1 MTTTGEPQPPDAGSD
16 AVGVAFERRAQ
27 LLASVEVATP
37 ELAEQLSAATDEL
50 VVALFEAAVHE
61 LEAPPRVALMAI
73 GGYGRGQ
80 LAPAS
85 DLDLLLVHQTT
96 ADRVEALASAIWYP
110 LWDAGLKLGHA
121 VRTVDEQRRLSR
133 DDLDAATSVL
143 TARHLAGDLRL
154 AADVVD
160 IARRNWVR
168 RRNRWLGELRERVR
182 DRQAEAGEV
191 AYMLE
196 PDLKDGYGGLRD
208 VQSIWWALDSGL
220 RVPHDDLVGLDDS
233 YRTLLRARIALH
245 LATGRQG
252 DVLRLDDQ
260 DAVARLGGFGDADA
274 LMADIAAAAR
284 RIAWIGDETWT
295 RVGRIGTG
303 RPPVAVAPGVLL
315 FEGEIDL
322 TDDADPATDPT
333 LVLRAAV
340 AAARHGVRIHRRA
353 LDRLAD
359 EVAPWPGSW
368 PVGALDGLVALL
380 LEGHRAIPVV
390 ETLDQRGLISRLLPE
405 WEPVRSR
412 PQRNAYHRFTVDRH
426 LWEAAAN
433 AAELVDRVARPDLL
447 VLGALFHDLG
457 KGYPGDHTDAGR
469 ELVQSIGPRLGL
481 SAADVTVLDLMV
493 QHHLLLP
500 DVAMRRDLTDHST
513 LSQVA
518 DAVGSVEV
526 LELLHALTEA
536 DSRATGPAAWNSWK
550 EELVADLVTR
560 VRHVLGGG
568 DVREVTWRL
577 FPDAQTLARMASGDV
592 SVIVEGDR
600 VTIVNPD
607 LPGTLSRLAGV
618 LSLHGLDVLSAQA
631 HSEEVRPGQQPMA
644 ASQFRVLA
652 PRQGIDWTPVTA
664 DLHRAV
670 HGRLAI
676 EARLADR
683 VRTYRRR
690 RALQAVPPGPP
701 RLDFHDG
708 ASSNAT
714 VIEVRAT
721 NKIGVLYRLTKALA
735 EVGLDIRHATVQ
747 TIGMEVVDTFYVRSG
762 GGLVTDPAHREEIRR
777 AVLHAVQ

>member
-1 MTTTGEPQPPDAGSD
+1 MTTTGEQHGPVADD
-16 AVGVAFERRAQ
+16 AVATALERRTR
-27 LLASVEVATP
+27 LLASVEVATA
-37 ELAEQLSAATDEL
+37 ELAEELSAATDDL
-50 VVALFEAAVHE
+50 VVALYEAALRNVE
-61 LEAPPRVALMAI
+61 SAPRVAVMAL
-73 GGYGRGQ
+73 GGYGRGE

-85 DLDLLLVHQTT
+85 DLDLLVVHQTT
-96 ADRVEALASAIWYP
+96 ARRVESLASAIWYP
-110 LWDAGLKLGHA
+110 LWDAGLKLGHS
-121 VRTVDEQRRLSR
+121 VRTLDEQRRLSR

-143 TARHLAGDLRL
+143 TARHLAGDERL
-154 AADVVD
+154 AAEVIDL
-160 IARRNWVR
+160 AHRNWTR
-168 RRNRWLGELRERVR
+168 RRGRWLGELRDRVR
-182 DRQAEAGEV
+182 ARQAEAGEV
-191 AYMLE
+191 AYILE

-220 RVPHDDLVGLDDS
+220 RVPHDDLVALDES
-233 YRTLLRARIALH
+233 YATLLRARIALH
-245 LATGRQG
+245 LATGRSG

-260 DAVARLGGFGDADA
+260 DAVARLGGFPDADV
-274 LMADIAAAAR
+274 LMAEIAAAAR

-303 RPPVAVAPGVLL
+303 RPPVAVASGVLL
-315 FEGEIDL
+315 TEGEIEL

-340 AAARHGVRIHRRA
+340 AAARHGVRIRRGA
-353 LDRLAD
+353 LDRLAE

-368 PVGALDGLVALL
+368 PVGALDQLVALL

-433 AAELVDRVARPDLL
+433 AAGLVDRVARPDLL

-457 KGYPGDHTDAGR
+457 KGYPGDHTDVGR
-469 ELVQSIGPRLGL
+469 ELVQAIGPRLGL
-481 SAADVTVLDLMV
+481 SAADVHILDLMV

-500 DVAMRRDLTDHST
+500 DVAMRRDLTDHAT
-513 LSQVA
+513 ISQVA
-518 DAVGSVEV
+518 EAVGTVEV

-536 DSRATGPAAWNSWK
+536 DSQATGPAAWNSWK
-550 EELVADLVTR
+550 EELVADLVAR

-577 FPDAQTLARMASGDV
+577 FPDAPTLTRMAAGEV
-592 SVIVEGDR
+592 SVTVEGDR
-600 VTIVNPD
+600 VTVVNPD

-618 LSLHGLDVLSAQA
+618 FSLHGLDVQSAQA
-631 HSEEVRPGQQPMA
+631 HSEEMRPGQQPMA
-644 ASQFRVLA
+644 ASQFRVLL
-652 PRQGIDWTPVTA
+652 PRQGLDWDPLIA

-676 EARLADR
+676 EARLAER

-714 VIEVRAT
+714 VIEVHAT
-721 NKIGVLYRLTKALA
+721 NKVGVLYRITKALA

-747 TIGMEVVDTFYVRSG
+747 TIGMQVVDTFYVRSG